1 MSRDLPSDEAILS
14 VLLFV
19 SFLSVRMINIFTRTQ
34 SKVFSILSSDSEMTN
49 LSSLFEIILHGVS
62 FPSIQPAGAMISCL
76 PLLMKPNDI
85 ADAKR
90 RFDAMND
97 LRCRQIQNSVIERA
111 IVAFVDCCVI
121 HKDNSLRNL

>member
-14 VLLFV
+14 VRLFV

-49 LSSLFEIILHGVS
+49 LSSLFEIILHGVT

-97 LRCRQIQNSVIERA
+97 L
-111 IVAFVDCCVI
+111 
-121 HKDNSLRNL
+121 

>member
-1 MSRDLPSDEAILS
+1 
-14 VLLFV
+14 
-19 SFLSVRMINIFTRTQ
+19 
-34 SKVFSILSSDSEMTN
+34 MTN

>member
-1 MSRDLPSDEAILS
+1 MSRDFPSYEAVLS
-14 VLLFV
+14 VFLKV
-19 SFLSVRMINIFTRTQ
+19 SCLSVRMINIFTRTQ
-34 SKVFSILSSDSEMTN
+34 SKVFSILSSDSEMAS
-49 LSSLFEIILHGVS
+49 LSSLFEILLHGVA

-97 LRCRQIQNSVIERA
+97 L
-111 IVAFVDCCVI
+111 
-121 HKDNSLRNL
+121 

>member
-1 MSRDLPSDEAILS
+1 MSL
-14 VLLFV
+14 
-19 SFLSVRMINIFTRTQ
+19 LSVRMVNSFTRTQ
-34 SKVFSILSSDSEMTN
+34 SKVFSILCSDSEIAL
-49 LSSLFEIILHGVS
+49 LSSLFEIILHGVT

-97 LRCRQIQNSVIERA
+97 L
-111 IVAFVDCCVI
+111 
-121 HKDNSLRNL
+121 